1 MKVSACLWIQGTFI
15 TGDSEENFTEKGKKE
30 KDQIE
35 NKLHEQ
41 LQEYAL
47 SLFILYLFP

>member
-1 MKVSACLWIQGTFI
+1 MK
-15 TGDSEENFTEKGKKE
+15 KGKKE
-30 KDQIE
+30 KGQTE